1 MDAMR
6 RGFKT
11 EEEDEEGSRGFLVNV
26 NQVLGLWLEFGF
38 GPQKVEEK
46 KKKGSVCLMGL
57 VFLSLGMAMA
67 T

>member
-11 EEEDEEGSRGFLVNV
+11 EEEYEEGSRGFLVNV

-46 KKKGSVCLMGL
+46 KKGSVCLMGL
-57 VFLSLGMAMA
+57 VFLLLGMAMA